1 MGEIRVKQDSVDI
14 LESGG
19 RKYRYYSLK
28 RLEEAGMRR
37 VSRLPLSLR
46 VVLESLLRNYDSFT
60 VTEQDINLLAD
71 WNAREPVAKE
81 IPFRVA
87 RVLMQDFTGVP
98 CVVDLAAMRDFVSNK
113 GLDPKMINPV
123 VPVELV
129 VDHSVQVDFWAT
141 PDAIQK
147 NMQFE
152 FQRNRERYTFLK
164 WAQNAF
170 SNFTLFP
177 PGTGIVHQVNLEYL
191 GRNVMSSKIDGED
204 TVYFDSLVGTDS
216 HTTMINGLG
225 VLGWGVGGIEA
236 EAAMLGQ
243 PVSLTT
249 PRVVGVRLTGR
260 LREGVTATDL
270 VLTLTDIF
278 RRENV
283 VDKFVEFFGE
293 GVENLT
299 IPDRA
304 TVSNMCPEYGAT
316 VALFPVDQETLN
328 YLRLTGRSEEHI
340 ALVEAYYKAQGMFGV
355 PRDGSVEYSQIIE
368 IDLNKVEPTI
378 AGPALP
384 WSKLSLSGIT
394 SSINRMVEER
404 NKRRGYSGSFKAVM
418 VEHGGKKFELR
429 DGDVVIAAIT
439 SCTNT
444 SNPYLMIGSG
454 LLAKRAVELGL
465 SVPPYVKTSSAP
477 GSRVVTDYLKTSGL
491 LRYLESL
498 GFGIVGY
505 GCTTCIGNSGPLPK
519 EIEEAVEKN
528 DLVVGSVLSGNRNF
542 EMRIHKDVRANYL
555 MSPPLVV
562 AYAIAGSVL
571 KDLSKEP
578 LGFAS
583 SKPVYLKD
591 IWPSSS
597 EIQEVMR
604 RAIAPEMFRK
614 RYSDFDRMVPEWNEL
629 STPSGTLYKWDDGS
643 TYIQKPPFF
652 SDFDLTK
659 SQMIRDILRA
669 RILLILGDSVTTD
682 HISPAGSIMPDSPAG
697 SYLIQRGVR
706 PADFNSYGSRRG
718 NHEVMMRG
726 TFANTKIKNLMLPGV
741 EGGYTIHHPSGER
754 MSVYDAAMRYKSEG
768 VPLVVIAGKEYGAG
782 SSRDWAAKG
791 PALLGVR
798 AVVAQSFERIHRSN
812 LIGMG
817 VLPLEFL
824 EGQNA
829 VTLGLK
835 GSETLDIT
843 GLSELT
849 TPGATLILRITDER
863 GNTRETKVKARL
875 DNQVEVQYFKSGG
888 ILNYVLRTLIEKS

>member
-1 MGEIRVKQDSVDI
+1 MDFIEI
-14 LESGG
+14 GG
-19 RKYRYYSLK
+19 QRYQYYSLK
-28 RLEEAGMRR
+28 RLEKAGMGR

-46 VVLESLLRNYDSFT
+46 VVLESLLRNYDSFS
-60 VTEQDINLLAD
+60 VTDQDINLLAD
-71 WNAREPVAKE
+71 WNAREPVTKE

-98 CVVDLAAMRDFVSNK
+98 CVVDLATMRDFVNSE
-113 GLDPKMINPV
+113 GLDPKIVNPV

-129 VDHSVQVDFWAT
+129 VDHSVQVDFWGM

-147 NMQFE
+147 NMEFE
-152 FQRNRERYTFLK
+152 FRRNKERYTFLK

-191 GRNVMSSKIDGED
+191 GRNVMISNIDGENM
-204 TVYFDSLVGTDS
+204 VYFDSLVGTDS

-249 PRVVGVRLTGR
+249 PKVVGVKLTGR

-270 VLTLTDIF
+270 VLTLTDVF

-293 GVENLT
+293 GVLNLT
-299 IPDRA
+299 VPDRA

-316 VALFPVDQETLN
+316 AALFPVDQETLN

-340 ALVEAYYKAQGMFGV
+340 ALVEEYYKAQGMFGV
-355 PRDGSVEYSQIIE
+355 FGGTSVDYSQIIE
-368 IDLNKVEPTI
+368 IDLDKVEPTI

-384 WSKLSLSGIT
+384 WSKLDLSSVT
-394 SSINRMVEER
+394 SSINRVVEER
-404 NKRRGYSGSFKAVM
+404 NKRKGYPGGLTSAV
-418 VEHGGKKFELR
+418 VGRDGKKFELH
-429 DGDVVIAAIT
+429 DGDIVIAAIT

-444 SNPYLMIGSG
+444 SNPYLMISSG

-465 SVPPYVKTSSAP
+465 RVPPFVKTSSAP
-477 GSRVVTDYLKTSGL
+477 GSRVVTDYLMASDL
-491 LRYLESL
+491 LRYLEAL

-519 EIEEAVEKN
+519 EIEEAIEVN
-528 DLVVGSVLSGNRNF
+528 DLVVSSVLSGNRNF

-571 KDLSKEP
+571 KDLSRDP
-578 LGFAS
+578 LGFAG
-583 SKPVYLKD
+583 SKPVYLRD
-591 IWPSSS
+591 IWPSS
-597 EIQEVMR
+597 EEVQQVMQ

-614 RYSDFDRMVPEWNEL
+614 RYSNFDRMVPEWNQL
-629 STPSGTLYKWDDGS
+629 NTPSGTLYKWDKES
-643 TYIQKPPFF
+643 MYIQKPPFF
-652 SDFDLTK
+652 DDFDPK
-659 SQMIRDILRA
+659 EARRVQDITHA

-682 HISPAGSIMPDSPAG
+682 HISPAGSIMQDSPAG
-697 SYLIQRGVR
+697 RYLIEHGVR

-741 EGGYTIHHPSGER
+741 EGGYTLHQSSGER

-798 AVVAQSFERIHRSN
+798 AVVAQSFERIHRGN

-817 VLPLEFL
+817 VLPLEFTRG
-824 EGQNA
+824 ENA
-829 VTLGLK
+829 TTLGLK
-835 GSETLDIT
+835 GSEIIDII
-843 GLSELT
+843 GLSELSS
-849 TPGATLILRITDER
+849 PGATLILRVTDER
-863 GNTRETKVKARL
+863 GNKRETEVKARL
-875 DNQVEVQYFKSGG
+875 DNQVEVEYYRNGG
-888 ILNYVLRTLIEKS
+888 ILNYVLRTLIEGKLKR